1 MDIAVNARIQQDSTG
16 TMMKLTGTRKI
27 FRLAL
32 GMVAAVLISTAA
44 VAQTAASVSS
54 PRRVLEAVDAND
66 RVALPSVTRPWV
78 KRAAD
83 LGPASSSTVA
93 PRMMLLLSRS
103 AEQEQALTE
112 FLADLQNPASPRY
125 HHWLTPAQFG
135 ETFGANAD
143 DLQTVTSWLQSQGF
157 SVTKVAKARN
167 LIEFSG
173 TVGQVEQT
181 FQTSVR
187 RLSWN
192 GTTTMTS
199 VTPVQVPR
207 ALAPVI
213 KGLVNLDSARPH
225 TTVVKGAPAKY
236 DASTHRITP
245 DLTLFD
251 SEGDPALYM
260 DPADAATIYDT
271 PNAVLNPNYSGSTLD
286 GTGVKVGI
294 VGDSNVN
301 LVPVGLYRQA
311 FLNETPGNTNLP
323 TVIVDGN
330 DPGINDDETESFLD
344 LEVLGGI
351 APKAS
356 LYYYA
361 SDSSDLS
368 GGVQNAIARA
378 VEDNTVGILSV
389 SYSSC
394 ETDQGTTGNAF
405 FSEAYQQASAQGITI
420 TVSSGDSGPA
430 NCDYDS
436 EEIATNGMVVNALG
450 STPYNISVGGTDFDV
465 LPANFPTY
473 VDTTTSG
480 NPPYYLTAK
489 QYIPERPWNDSTQM
503 SASIAAN
510 VPLEPGGVT
519 DIIAGGGGMSS
530 VYTKPAFQTGLTP
543 SDGARDLPDVSFL
556 AGNGLYGAAWVLCT
570 GGIAGNDCETT
581 NGQFTSSTTFSGA
594 GGTSAAAP
602 AFAGMLALVEQSTG
616 SRLGQANNV
625 LYALASSH
633 YSTVFHDVNS
643 GDNAVVCEAGS
654 SGCGSNGFTTGYN
667 AVTGYDLASGLG
679 SVDAAA
685 MVTNWSSATA
695 SSTTTTLD
703 INGAATPVSV
713 KHGTPLNINVAVTP
727 ATASGSVALVA
738 NTSLLGGQLAIP
750 LTNGAGTTSYN
761 GLPGGTYSVY
771 ARYSGDSADASSS
784 STPISI
790 NVAPE
795 ASTTS
800 VTINAYTPQGTASIA
815 NLNAIPYGSYIFSE
829 AFVYG
834 SAEGQKATQGQ
845 ATGTI
850 TYTDNGNAL
859 GTAGITSLDYASFPA
874 LSASFSG
881 QGIQGIYP
889 FAAGTHTIVASYPG
903 DASFGQSTSAPVTF
917 TVAKGVTQVSVV
929 PTNAAANS
937 VTNDIITVNIATNG
951 LGLTPTGT
959 VTLQVGSKILGTTTT
974 IVNSATSVGTVLG
987 YATFSIPGNQ
997 LQQGANTLVATYT
1010 GDNNYSGGTASVVVT
1025 MSEATFSLSATPIS
1039 VNAGSAVGDTGSLR
1053 LTPLNDF
1060 TGLVNLSCA
1069 VTGAPASAVSP
1080 VTCSVPATLNL
1091 SGLSAV
1097 TGVLTA
1103 TTTATTTG
1111 GSYTVTINAV
1121 DAATGAIKVS
1131 TTSTVTVA
1139 GASLTPAFALS
1150 SGGDIAIAPGAST
1163 GNSSVISVTPAGG
1176 FTGPVALSCAVTS
1189 SPASVADPITC
1200 ALSNATV
1207 SVTGSGAATS
1217 TLTISS
1223 TSSNTASL
1231 QRGLGGGGLALAVL
1245 LFMAPV
1251 RRRRALAGLLGIIAI
1266 AGLGMLTGCGGG
1278 SSAPTTPANPG
1289 TTAGAY
1295 VVTIFGTAP
1304 STAPSTTTVKV
1315 TVN

>member
-1 MDIAVNARIQQDSTG
+1 
-16 TMMKLTGTRKI
+16 MKLTGTRKI
-27 FRLAL
+27 FSLAL

-44 VAQTAASVSS
+44 VAQTATPVSS
-54 PRRVLEAVDAND
+54 PRRVLEVVDAND
-66 RVALPSVTRPWV
+66 RVLLPAVVRPWV
-78 KRAAD
+78 KRATD
-83 LGPASSSTVA
+83 LGAASSSTAA
-93 PRMMLLLSRS
+93 PRMLLLLSRS
-103 AEQEQALTE
+103 PEQEQALTE

-125 HHWLTPAQFG
+125 HHWLTPSQFG
-135 ETFGANAD
+135 ETFGVNTD
-143 DLQTVTSWLQSQGF
+143 DLQSVTSWLQSQGF
-157 SVTKVAKARN
+157 TVTKVAQARN

-173 TVGQVEQT
+173 NVGQVEQT
-181 FQTSVR
+181 FQTSVHR
-187 RLSWN
+187 FSWN

-199 VTPVQVPR
+199 VAPVQVPR

-213 KGLVNLDSARPH
+213 TGLVNLDSARPH
-225 TTVVKGAPAKY
+225 TSVVQAAPAKY
-236 DASTHRITP
+236 DPSTHRIKA

-251 SEGDPALYM
+251 NAGDPILYA

-271 PNAVLNPNYSGSTLD
+271 PNAVLNPSYTGSTLD
-286 GTGVKVGI
+286 GTGVKVGV

-311 FLNETPGNTNLP
+311 FLNETSGNTNLP

-330 DPGINDDETESFLD
+330 DPGINSDETESFLD

-356 LYYYA
+356 LYYYT
-361 SDSSDLS
+361 SDNSDLS
-368 GGVQNAIARA
+368 GGVQNAISRA
-378 VEDNTVGILSV
+378 VEDNMVGILSV

-394 ETDQGTTGNAF
+394 EADQGTTGNAF
-405 FSEAYQQASAQGITI
+405 FSEVYQQASAQGITI

-430 NCDYDS
+430 NCDYSS
-436 EEIATNGMVVNALG
+436 EPAATNGLVVNALG
-450 STPYNISVGGTDFDV
+450 STPYNISVGGTDFDA
-465 LPANFPTY
+465 LSANFSTY
-473 VDTTTSG
+473 VSSTSSG

-489 QYIPERPWNDSTQM
+489 QYIPERPWNDSTLM
-503 SASIAAN
+503 STSIASN
-510 VPLEPGGVT
+510 VPLESNGVT

-530 VYTKPAFQTGLTP
+530 VYTKPAFQTGLTL

-556 AGNGLYGAAWVLCT
+556 AGNGLYGAAWVLCE
-570 GGIAGNDCETT
+570 GGVAGNDCETT

-625 LYALASSH
+625 LYALASSQ
-633 YSTVFHDVNS
+633 YSAVFHDVAS
-643 GDNAVVCEAGS
+643 GDNAVVCAAGS
-654 SGCGSNGFTTGYN
+654 SGCGSNSFTTGYN
-667 AVTGYDLASGLG
+667 AVAGYDLASGLG

-685 MVTNWSSATA
+685 MVANWSSAVTA
-695 SSTTTTLD
+695 TTSTTLN

-713 KHGTPLNINVAVTP
+713 KHGTPLNLSVAVTP
-727 ATASGSVALVA
+727 TTASGNVALVA

-750 LTNGAGTTSYN
+750 LTNGTGTTTYN

-790 NVAPE
+790 NISPE

-800 VTINAYTPQGTASIA
+800 LTINAYTPLGTVPITA
-815 NLNAIPYGSYIFSE
+815 LNAIPYGSYIFSE

-834 SAEGQKATQGQ
+834 TTEGQTATQGQ
-845 ATGTI
+845 ATGTV
-850 TYTDNGNAL
+850 TYTDNGSTL
-859 GTAGITSLDYASFPA
+859 GTAGITSLDYASFPG
-874 LSASFSG
+874 LSASVSG
-881 QGIQGIYP
+881 LPGGIYP
-889 FAAGTHTIVASYPG
+889 FTAGTHTITASYPG

-917 TVAKGVTQVSVV
+917 TVVKGITQVSVV
-929 PTNAAANS
+929 PTNAATNS
-937 VTNDIITVNIATNG
+937 VTNDIVTVKIATNG
-951 LGLTPTGT
+951 LGLTPSGT
-959 VTLQVGSKILGTTTT
+959 VTLQLGSTVLGTTTT
-974 IVNSATSVGTVLG
+974 IVNSATSSGTVLG

-1010 GDNNYSGGTASVVVT
+1010 GDNNYVGGTASAVVT
-1025 MSEATFSLSATPIS
+1025 MSEATFSLSATAI
-1039 VNAGSAVGDTGSLR
+1039 NLTAGSAIGDTGSLR

-1060 TGLVNLSCA
+1060 TGLINLSCA
-1069 VTGAPASAVSP
+1069 VTAAPADATSP

-1097 TGVLTA
+1097 TGILTA
-1103 TTTATTTG
+1103 NTTASTTG

-1121 DAATGAIKVS
+1121 DAATGTIKVS

-1139 GASLTPAFALS
+1139 GTTLTPAFALTN
-1150 SGGDIAIAPGAST
+1150 GGDISIAPGAST
-1163 GNSSVISVTPAGG
+1163 GNTSVISVTPAGG
-1176 FTGPVALSCAVTS
+1176 FTGPVALACAVTS
-1189 SPASVADPITC
+1189 SPAAVADPITC
-1200 ALSNATV
+1200 ALSSPTV
-1207 SVTGSGAATS
+1207 SVTGSAAATA
-1217 TLTISS
+1217 TLAISS
-1223 TSSNTASL
+1223 KSSSTAAL
-1231 QRGLGGGGLALAVL
+1231 QPGLGGGGLALAVL
-1245 LFMAPV
+1245 LFMAPL
-1251 RRRRALAGLLGIIAI
+1251 RRRGLASLLGIIIAI
-1266 AGLGMLTGCGGG
+1266 AGLVMLTGCGGG

-1304 STAPSTTTVKV
+1304 SAAPSTTTVKV